1 MDTLRLVGGAVVA
14 YLGFVFLL
22 GLVTVLPST
31 FDDLASIVTANATE
45 PIVVLNAVLAGS
57 VVAVLALVRRG
68 R

>member
-22 GLVTVLPST
+22 GAATVLPSALA
-31 FDDLASIVTANATE
+31 DLASFAAANATE
-45 PIVVLNAVLAGS
+45 PVVLLNAALLAS
-57 VVAVLALVRRG
+57 TVVIVALARRG

>member
-22 GLVTVLPST
+22 GTVTVLPSALA
-31 FDDLASIVTANATE
+31 DLASFAVANASE
-45 PIVVLNAVLAGS
+45 PVVLLNIVL
-57 VVAVLALVRRG
+57 LALTLVIVALARRE